1 MRRSPEKKPMF
12 SSLDITLTGWL
23 VKAFL
28 IVFSLLYVLYSIV
41 LLGQVRS
48 LARTVLTETGGLIVA
63 ITTAQLVFAVIT
75 LLIMVLYSV

>member
-1 MRRSPEKKPMF
+1 ML
-12 SSLDITLTGWL
+12 SSLDVTLTWWL

-28 IVFSLLYVLYSIV
+28 VVFSLMYVLYSIV

-48 LARTVLTETGGLIVA
+48 LSRTVLTETGAFVVA
-63 ITTAQLVFAVIT
+63 VTTAQLVFAVIT

>member
-1 MRRSPEKKPMF
+1 ML
-12 SSLDITLTGWL
+12 SSLDVTLTWWL

-28 IVFSLLYVLYSIV
+28 VVFSFMYALYSIV

-48 LARTVLTETGGLIVA
+48 LSRTVLTETGAFVVA
-63 ITTAQLVFAVIT
+63 VTTAQLVFAVIT

>member
-1 MRRSPEKKPMF
+1 MPEKNPML
-12 SSLDITLTGWL
+12 SSLDVTLTWWL

-28 IVFSLLYVLYSIV
+28 VVFSLMYVLYSIV

-48 LARTVLTETGGLIVA
+48 LSRTVLTETGAFVVA
-63 ITTAQLVFAVIT
+63 VTTAQLVFAVIT

>member
-1 MRRSPEKKPMF
+1 MF
-12 SSLDITLTGWL
+12 SSLDITLTWWL

-28 IVFSLLYVLYSIV
+28 VVFALLYVLYSVV

-48 LARTVLTETGGLIVA
+48 LSRTVLTEMGPFVVA

-75 LLIMVLYSV
+75 LLVMVLYSV

>member
-1 MRRSPEKKPMF
+1 MF
-12 SSLDITLTGWL
+12 SSLDTTLVWWL

-28 IVFSLLYVLYSIV
+28 VVFSLLYVLYSIV

-48 LARTVLTETGGLIVA
+48 LSRTVLTETGAFVVA
-63 ITTAQLVFAVIT
+63 VTTAQLVFAVIT